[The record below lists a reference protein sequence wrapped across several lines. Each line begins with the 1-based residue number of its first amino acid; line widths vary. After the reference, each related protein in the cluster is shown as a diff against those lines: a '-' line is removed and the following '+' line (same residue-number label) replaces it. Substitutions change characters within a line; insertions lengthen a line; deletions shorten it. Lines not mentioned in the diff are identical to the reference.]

1 MIACFSQRFET
12 EKALDARQQVATSLQ
27 CQSGTL
33 SRSEPHFLRR
43 ASKFVPQSDD
53 KAPVRAQLSTPSYS
67 ARTNVQAPL
76 DARCDTRMSDKNTPA
91 WHIACCFELGRAT
104 RPAEQNGVG
113 MSSISGISTIASL
126 SSVSNSSQT
135 SNSRSNFN
143 LFQQLATALQSGN
156 LTAAQQAYSSLA
168 SSLQNSS
175 SAQSSNPLSA
185 DFTALGQALQ
195 SGNLSAAQQA
205 FSNLQQA
212 AVQQFGGVEGHHHHH
227 GGGGAEVQ
235 SSLSTDAAPD
245 SIFTSPSSSTSS
257 TSSTDS
263 GASTSQTNDPLNALN
278 LLA

>member
-1 MIACFSQRFET
+1 MTIALLPDSRGRRLLLLIFDL
-12 EKALDARQQVATSLQ
+12 ALAILPRSARA
-27 CQSGTL
+27 G
-33 SRSEPHFLRR
+33 
-43 ASKFVPQSDD
+43 FVPG
-53 KAPVRAQLSTPSYS
+53 PNN
-67 ARTNVQAPL
+67 RTRPL
-76 DARCDTRMSDKNTPA
+76 TCQ
-91 WHIACCFELGRAT
+91 ELARAT

-227 GGGGAEVQ
+227 GGGGGAEVQ

-245 SIFTSPSSSTSS
+245 SIFTTPSTSS
-257 TSSTDS
+257 ASTNSTSTNSS
-263 GASTSQTNDPLNALN
+263 AATSQTNDPLNALN